1 MALSPQHA
9 LIYLM
14 ITVSAADR
22 EMTDRELRRIGTL
35 CRAMPIFLDFDE
47 KALPRVSE
55 ACARMLA
62 AKDGLKKV
70 IAAAK
75 AALPKSM
82 GDTAYAMAVEIA
94 AADLFASEEEM
105 RLLEIIGDAFK
116 VPPLTRTAIE
126 ASARARHRMI

>member
-35 CRAMPIFLDFDE
+35 CRAMPIFQDFDE

-116 VPPLTRTAIE
+116 VPALTRAAIE